1 MMNDTVFYHSGPILT
16 GRVVR
21 LMPGYAREMKVG
33 QPVLVA
39 VVTAATVG
47 RLIGRALL
55 SLLQAGTRAGAP
67 RRFKDLRKAP
77 EFLVT
82 PLRLRDSAGRLCE
95 VEIHG
100 HLPQS
105 ALEPSDHIQV
115 TVIRPK
121 DRATPPKVE
130 RIVNITTGQ
139 LLRPRI
145 PTLWSHIGPALLLQA
160 TLGLTLLGAIFAAWT
175 AVR

>member
-1 MMNDTVFYHSGPILT
+1 MNDTVFYHSGPTVT

-21 LMPGYAREMKVG
+21 LMPGYARELKVG
-33 QPVLVA
+33 QPVLV
-39 VVTAATVG
+39 VILTAATVG

-55 SLLQAGTRAGAP
+55 SLLQAGTRGGAP

-82 PLRLRDSAGRLCE
+82 PLRLRDAAGRLCE

-115 TVIRPK
+115 TIARPK
-121 DRATPPKVE
+121 DRTMPPKVE

-139 LLRPRI
+139 LLRPRV

-160 TLGLTLLGAIFAAWT
+160 VLGLTLVGAIAT
-175 AVR
+175 AYTATR

>member
-1 MMNDTVFYHSGPILT
+1 MNDTVFYHSGPTVT

-33 QPVLVA
+33 QPALVV

-47 RLIGRALL
+47 RLIGRAIL
-55 SLLQAGTRAGAP
+55 SILQAGTRRGAP

-82 PLRLRDSAGRLCE
+82 PLRLRDAAGRLCE

-115 TVIRPK
+115 TVARQK
-121 DRATPPKVE
+121 DRTMPPRVE

-160 TLGLTLLGAIFAAWT
+160 VLGLTLVGAIAT
-175 AVR
+175 AYTAGR

>member
-1 MMNDTVFYHSGPILT
+1 MKDTVFFHPGPTLT

-33 QPVLVA
+33 RPVLV
-39 VVTAATVG
+39 VVMATATVG
-47 RLIGRALL
+47 RLIGRAIMSVLR
-55 SLLQAGTRAGAP
+55 AGAAGGAP
-67 RRFKDLRKAP
+67 RRWKDLRKAP

-82 PLRLRDSAGRLCE
+82 PLRLRDGAGRLCE

-105 ALEPSDHIQV
+105 ALEPADHIQV
-115 TVIRPK
+115 TVAPQK
-121 DRATPPKVE
+121 DRTMPPKVE

-145 PTLWSHIGPALLLQA
+145 PTLWSHIGPALILQA
-160 TLGLTLLGAIFAAWT
+160 MLGLTLVGAIAAT
-175 AVR
+175 VTVTR

>member
-1 MMNDTVFYHSGPILT
+1 MNDTVFYHSGPTLT

-33 QPVLVA
+33 QPVLV
-39 VVTAATVG
+39 VVLTAATVG
-47 RLIGRALL
+47 RLIGRAIL
-55 SLLQAGTRAGAP
+55 SVLQAGTRAGAP
-67 RRFKDLRKAP
+67 RRWKDLRKAP

-82 PLRLRDSAGRLCE
+82 PLRVRDAAGRLCE

-105 ALEPSDHIQV
+105 ALQPSDHIQV
-115 TVIRPK
+115 TVAPQK
-121 DRATPPKVE
+121 DRTMPPKAE

-145 PTLWSHIGPALLLQA
+145 PTLWSHIGPALILQA
-160 TLGLTLLGAIFAAWT
+160 FLGLTLVGTIAATYT

>member
-1 MMNDTVFYHSGPILT
+1 MNDTVFYHSGPTVT

-33 QPVLVA
+33 QPVLVV

-47 RLIGRALL
+47 RLIGRAIL
-55 SLLQAGTRAGAP
+55 SVLQAGTRAGAP
-67 RRFKDLRKAP
+67 RRWKELRKAP

-82 PLRLRDSAGRLCE
+82 PLRVRDAAGRLCE

-105 ALEPSDHIQV
+105 ALQPSDHIQV
-115 TVIRPK
+115 TVAPQK
-121 DRATPPKVE
+121 DRTMPPKAE

-145 PTLWSHIGPALLLQA
+145 PTLWSHIGPALILQA
-160 TLGLTLLGAIFAAWT
+160 FLGLALVGTIAATYT

>member
-1 MMNDTVFYHSGPILT
+1 MNDTVFYHSGPTVT
-16 GRVVR
+16 GRVER

-33 QPVLVA
+33 QPVLV
-39 VVTAATVG
+39 VILTAATVG
-47 RLIGRALL
+47 RLIGRAIL
-55 SLLQAGTRAGAP
+55 SILQAGTRGGAP

-82 PLRLRDSAGRLCE
+82 PLRLRDAAGRLCE

-115 TVIRPK
+115 TVARQK
-121 DRATPPKVE
+121 DRTMPPKVD

-160 TLGLTLLGAIFAAWT
+160 VLGLTLVGAIAT
-175 AVR
+175 AYTASR